1 MNWRD
6 EIKRYKCDNELVTI
20 LGQFAF
26 NIEEVIKELKK
37 PKPNIRELINK
48 LEYDL
53 DITVTELRS
62 EMEK

>member
-6 EIKRYKCDNELVTI
+6 EIKRDKGDNELVTI

-37 PKPNIRELINK
+37 PKPNVRELINK

>member
-1 MNWRD
+1 MSWRD
-6 EIKRYKCDNELVTI
+6 EIKRYDGDNELVTI

-37 PKPNIRELINK
+37 PKPNIKELIDK

-53 DITVTELRS
+53 DITIKELRS

>member
-1 MNWRD
+1 MSWRD
-6 EIKRYKCDNELVTI
+6 EIKRYDGDNEVVTI

-37 PKPNIRELINK
+37 PKPNIKELIDK

-53 DITVTELRS
+53 DITIKELRS

>member
-1 MNWRD
+1 MSWRE
-6 EIKRYKCDNELVTI
+6 EIKRYEGDNELVTI

-37 PKPNIRELINK
+37 PKPKIRELINK

-53 DITVTELRS
+53 DNTVTELRS

>member
-1 MNWRD
+1 MSWRD
-6 EIKRYKCDNELVTI
+6 EIKRYDGDNEVVTV

-37 PKPNIRELINK
+37 PKPNIKELIDK

-53 DITVTELRS
+53 DITIKELRS